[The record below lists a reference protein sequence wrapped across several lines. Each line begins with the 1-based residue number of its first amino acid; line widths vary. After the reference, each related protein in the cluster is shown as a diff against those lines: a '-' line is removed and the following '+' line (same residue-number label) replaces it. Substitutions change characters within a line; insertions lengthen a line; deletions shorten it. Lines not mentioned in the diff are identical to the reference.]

1 MLKRERDT
9 LKRGAMLVDPNDPG
23 IQLRVLFYLEGAI
36 QDAVPSRTADHSVI
50 SREVHFVEID
60 SADVIHEA
68 GTAPYLDYRPASAE
82 ESAKIAPL
90 LEQDWLKG
98 EQLEKRAVNHA
109 IEHLIPRHLERVRGP
124 RDERLE
130 QDRAGGSGTPHSG
143 DQLLG
148 RAGGTLAPARRSGQG
163 AARSQ

>member
-1 MLKRERDT
+1 MNY
-9 LKRGAMLVDPNDPG
+9 AF
-23 IQLRVLFYLEGAI
+23 LFYLEGAI
-36 QDAVPSRTADHSVI
+36 QDAVPSRTADHSII

-68 GTAPYLDYRPASAE
+68 GTAPYLDYRPANAD

-109 IEHLIPRHLERVRGP
+109 IEYLIPRHLQRIREP
-124 RDERLE
+124 RRRTTG
-130 QDRAGGSGTPHSG
+130 QDRTGGSGAPHPG
-143 DQLLG
+143 D
-148 RAGGTLAPARRSGQG
+148 
-163 AARSQ
+163 